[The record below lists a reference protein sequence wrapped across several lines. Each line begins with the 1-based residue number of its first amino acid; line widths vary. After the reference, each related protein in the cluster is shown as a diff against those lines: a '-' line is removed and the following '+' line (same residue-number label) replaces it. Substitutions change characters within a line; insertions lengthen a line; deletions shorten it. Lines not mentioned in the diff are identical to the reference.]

1 MKKLRLSFA
10 FALLL
15 SGTAFAQEVTSD
27 IEVVD
32 EVKTVVM
39 TINADR
45 PIDLKNFDWEGN
57 LTEVFSDIPDETVIG
72 IRVNIDDRQLTS
84 DNATLANKTSFFVQD
99 YAKNKREIL
108 TQIVHSVKGFIGD
121 DQQGNNID
129 ENQKD
134 TQK

>member
-1 MKKLRLSFA
+1 MKKISLSFA

-32 EVKTVVM
+32 KVKTVVM

-57 LTEVFSDIPDETVIG
+57 LREVFSDIPNETVIG
-72 IRVNIDDRQLTS
+72 IRVNIGDRQLTS
-84 DNATLANKTSFFVQD
+84 DNATLPNKTSFFVQD

-108 TQIVHSVKGFIGD
+108 TQIVHSVNSFIGD
-121 DQQGNNID
+121 DQQGNNIE
-129 ENQKD
+129 ENQ
-134 TQK
+134 Q